1 MSDWFDFL
9 SDNPKNAPRTV
20 ESWDVI
26 GDFAWNEAT
35 EEMEPI
41 QLELRF
47 DDGFVAGCS
56 VIANF
61 EVCEDDIN
69 AIIHDYGYIKSDY
82 FEIV

>member
-1 MSDWFDFL
+1 MDWFDFL

-26 GDFAWNEAT
+26 GDFAWNEAI
-35 EEMEPI
+35 EEMAPVTLHLTFE
-41 QLELRF
+41 
-47 DDGFVAGCS
+47 DGFVTSCEVDAD
-56 VIANF
+56 F
-61 EVCEDDIN
+61 EVCPDDVW